1 MCVRCQTDD
10 FEGGYVEGA
19 GGVLCFN
26 CLDDLGVQNTKFFLI
41 ENQKEEQDS

>member
-26 CLDDLGVQNTKFFLI
+26 CLDDLGVENTKNLLL
-41 ENQKEEQDS
+41 EESKKEKA